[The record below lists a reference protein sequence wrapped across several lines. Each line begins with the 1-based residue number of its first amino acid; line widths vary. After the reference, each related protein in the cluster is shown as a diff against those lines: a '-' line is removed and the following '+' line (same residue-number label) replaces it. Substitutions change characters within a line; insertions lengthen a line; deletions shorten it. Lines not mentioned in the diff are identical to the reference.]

1 MTEILLDFLT
11 DEMIMAE
18 EKGANPGQADAA
30 ELQHTYFIM
39 PIRLKSGAEEL
50 LEIPLAKDQQQVW
63 SGDSS
68 GNSLHPILKERPFDP
83 WFPLPLLDVATTGLE
98 KIRGVH
104 QKGTSIYSL
113 PGSGYR
119 LSFQMSGKDVS
130 VHSEVNGRTSRI
142 QYVDLLHAFEEF
154 ASKVREYLSHEVP
167 ELKAH
172 PFWKEWLEQ
181 TRCVNVMRDKLAL
194 SEAEG

>member
-1 MTEILLDFLT
+1 MTEILLDFIP
-11 DEMIMAE
+11 DEMVMAE
-18 EKGANPGQADAA
+18 DKSSAPSQADAA

-50 LEIPLAKDQQQVW
+50 LEIPPAKDQQQVW

-98 KIRGVH
+98 KIREVH
-104 QKGTSIYSL
+104 QKGTSIYRL
-113 PGSGYR
+113 PGAGYR
-119 LSFQMSGKDVS
+119 LSFQMSGKDVF

-181 TRCVNVMRDKLAL
+181 TRCVNVRR
-194 SEAEG
+194 ET